1 MSRTIQEI
9 ALTAFKNIM
18 EAGSWSQRYEAKRI
32 ARSALA
38 EINSIL
44 EEERRATMDRYNY
57 LGMPSQHAEEPRFW
71 LVWGENTTIT
81 RVKHL
86 DRDQAVSEASRLAQ
100 MRPGQKFYVVAG
112 TAFVQYIE
120 PKPEPKSGLVYSW
133 MTKAGVP

>member
-1 MSRTIQEI
+1 MPRTIQDI
-9 ALTAFKNIM
+9 ALIALKNIM
-18 EAGSWSQRYEAKRI
+18 EASSWSQRYEVKQT

-44 EEERRATMDRYNY
+44 EEERRAMMDRYNY

-86 DRDQAVSEASRLAQ
+86 DRDQAVNEASRLAQ
-100 MRPGQKFYVVAG
+100 LHPGRKFYVVAG

-120 PKPEPKSGLVYSW
+120 PKPKPKSGLVYSW
-133 MTKAGVP
+133 MTKAGVS